1 MKTVQSI
8 KEIRKALDSARKHL
22 EDPRRSDASAEVSIG
37 LVPTMGFLHEG
48 HISLIRKSLNECDY
62 TVVSIFVNPTQFN
75 DPSDYENYP
84 VDLQRDLDLLEK
96 EGVDL
101 VFLPGAAEMYP
112 EGRLQLSLA
121 LPELTSNLCGQYR
134 PGHFDGVLLVVA
146 KLFNIVRPERAYFG
160 LKDYQQFLVIRTM
173 SRSLDFPVEV
183 VGCETVREKDGL
195 AMSSRNARLSEK
207 AREHAALI
215 PRALNLVQKT
225 LNDRRG
231 QYSVPC
237 SELCEIAQDVIES
250 GSMNQVEY
258 MEIVDPDSLKRLEEM
273 QSDRTARIATAVF
286 CDGIRL
292 IDNRPLQF

>member
-8 KEIRKALDSARKHL
+8 KEMRESLKDCRFQGK
-22 EDPRRSDASAEVSIG
+22 SIG

-48 HISLIRKSLNECDY
+48 HISLIRQSQKECDS

-84 VDLQRDLDLLEK
+84 VDLKQDLDALEK
-96 EGVDL
+96 EGVDF
-101 VFLPGAAEMYP
+101 VFLPHPDEMYP
-112 EGRLQLSLA
+112 PGRLA
-121 LPELTSNLCGQYR
+121 LKMAIPELTGNLCGLHR
-134 PGHFDGVLLVVA
+134 PGHFDGVLLVVS
-146 KLFNIVRPERAYFG
+146 KFFNIVQPQKSYFG

-173 SRSLDFPVEV
+173 ARALDFPLEV
-183 VGCETVREKDGL
+183 IGCETVREEDGL
-195 AMSSRNARLSEK
+195 AMSSRNARLSSK

-231 QYSVPC
+231 QYAVNC
-237 SELCEIAQDVIES
+237 RELCEIAWDVIES
-250 GSMNQVEY
+250 GTHNKVEY
-258 MEIVDPDSLKRLEEM
+258 MEIVDPDNLQKLEEI
-273 QSDRTARIATAVF
+273 QKDRTARIATAVF
-286 CDGIRL
+286 CDDVRL